1 MSVFKKATAF
11 LAAVSMTATM
21 AGCGSN
27 TTHALEV
34 DGYSVPA
41 GIYIYFSNTA
51 YNNALSQLT
60 QENPDLD
67 TTDVNAVKASVLEDK
82 DVRTWIEDK
91 ATEMCVDFVATEKKF
106 EELGLEL
113 SAEDKDYLDS
123 MMAYYWASNQETFEK
138 NGISEAS
145 FEKILTSSY
154 KSDALF
160 EYYYGIDGEEGV
172 TEDDLYTYYT
182 EHNIRSQYIR
192 FDLVDGEGNM
202 LKSDGKEQ
210 MKDMVEDYQARVEEA
225 YDNGG
230 VDAVMTEM
238 NYVLEDYNYYVTSVS
253 EEAAGV
259 EEPATTT
266 PRTTTTVAEDDAET
280 DAATDDEAN
289 AEETTESETVSG
301 DTADTEETTE
311 SEDISVDTAD
321 ADTEETTEPEETE
334 AETTTSPEEDG
345 STDETV
351 TETADIADDSS
362 EETETETVSYD
373 NESIISVI
381 NKDDYENEEDIYYTP
396 SEKVYNKLLEI
407 EEADY
412 GKPYFIEEDEYYYLV
427 VRYDIRDRMTED
439 DLWSENAQY
448 SAGRSLHYDDFE
460 AMLDTWTSALNVTRN
475 DAAYKRYDP
484 FKFEF

>member
-1 MSVFKKATAF
+1 MSVFKRATAF
-11 LAAVSMTATM
+11 LAAASMIAAL
-21 AGCGSN
+21 AGCGAN
-27 TTHALEV
+27 TTQALEV

-41 GIYIYFSNTA
+41 GIYIYFANTA
-51 YNNALSQLT
+51 YNNALSKLS

-67 TTDVNAVKASVLEDK
+67 TKDKAAVKASVLEDK
-82 DVRTWIEDK
+82 DIRTWVEDQ

-113 SAEDKDYLDS
+113 SAEDKNYLDS
-123 MMAYYWASNQETFEK
+123 MMAYYWDSNKKTYEK

-154 KSDALF
+154 KSNAVF

-172 TEDDLYTYYT
+172 TEEDLYTYYT
-182 EHNIRSQYIR
+182 ENNIRCQYIR
-192 FDLVDGEGNM
+192 FDLTDGEGNM

-210 MKDMVEDYQARVEEA
+210 MKDMVEGYQERVEEA

-230 VDAVMTEM
+230 VGAVMTEM
-238 NYVLEDYNYYVTSVS
+238 NAVLEDYHYYVTSVS

-259 EEPATTT
+259 ENPATTT
-266 PRTTTTVAEDDAET
+266 PRATTAATEEASDESTGT
-280 DAATDDEAN
+280 DANTDET
-289 AEETTESETVSG
+289 AEETTESENVSA
-301 DTADTEETTE
+301 DTADTG
-311 SEDISVDTAD
+311 
-321 ADTEETTEPEETE
+321 TEETTEPEQTETE
-334 AETTTSPEEDG
+334 TETTTAPEAEG
-345 STDETV
+345 STEETV
-351 TETADIADDSS
+351 TETVNTADGSAG
-362 EETETETVSYD
+362 ETETETVSYD

-381 NKDDYENEEDIYYTP
+381 NKDNYEDEADITYNP

-412 GKPYFIEEDEYYYLV
+412 GKPYFVEEDEHYYLV
-427 VRYDIRDRMTED
+427 VRYDIRDRMTEN
-439 DLWSENAQY
+439 DLWSENAIANAG
-448 SAGRSLHYDDFE
+448 SALHNEDFE
-460 AMLDTWTSALNVTRN
+460 AMLDTWTEVMTITRN

>member
-1 MSVFKKATAF
+1 MSVFKRATAF
-11 LAAVSMTATM
+11 LAAVSMAAAM
-21 AGCGSN
+21 VGCGAN
-27 TTHALEV
+27 TTQALEV

-41 GIYIYFSNTA
+41 GIYIYFANTA
-51 YNNALSQLT
+51 YNNALSQLSK
-60 QENPDLD
+60 ENPDLD
-67 TTDVNAVKASVLEDK
+67 TTDKDAVKASVLEDK
-82 DVRTWIEDK
+82 DIRTWVEDK

-123 MMAYYWASNQETFEK
+123 MMAYYWDANQETFEK

-160 EYYYGIDGEEGV
+160 EYYYGIDGQEGV
-172 TEDDLYTYYT
+172 TEDDLYTYYV
-182 EHNIRSQYIR
+182 ENNIRSQYVR
-192 FDLVDGEGNM
+192 FDLTDGEGNM

-210 MKDMVEDYQARVEEA
+210 MKDMVEEYQARVEEA

-230 VDAVMTEM
+230 VEAVMTEM
-238 NYVLEDYNYYVTSVS
+238 NYVREDYNYYMTSIS

-266 PRTTTTVAEDDAET
+266 PRVTTAPAED
-280 DAATDDEAN
+280 
-289 AEETTESETVSG
+289 ETTAVEDTTE
-301 DTADTEETTE
+301 TADT
-311 SEDISVDTAD
+311 SVDTAD
-321 ADTEETTEPEETE
+321 ADTEETTEEETTAPVQE
-334 AETTTSPEEDG
+334 S
-345 STDETV
+345 STEETV
-351 TETADIADDSS
+351 TETVAASDESS
-362 EETETETVSYD
+362 GETETETETTPYS

-381 NKDDYENEEDIYYTP
+381 NKDDYEDEADITYNP

-407 EEADY
+407 DEADY
-412 GKPYFIEEDEYYYLV
+412 GKPYFVEEDECYYLV

-439 DLWSENAQY
+439 DLWSESAMTN
-448 SAGRSLHYDDFE
+448 AGRGLHYDDFE
-460 AMLDTWTSALNVTRN
+460 AMLDTWTAALNVTRN